1 MSITLTKE
9 EIALIEQKR
18 AEEKA
23 KQEELLKSYD
33 YHRENVIK
41 CETERCRNYEADE
54 ENRKKVYEGFLNQM
68 LGVSP
73 DYKLHCKRVD
83 RVNKIEIYD
92 IDENGREIKYKQNSK
107 GETVWLKP
115 REVVKISSYHYDLKL
130 SYTGKAPEGHDY
142 HIVPVTQYSK
152 YSYKPKGY
160 KMQVQGKNIDSWDKR
175 GQMTKPNTVH
185 KKIVETVESAFR
197 QIEYKTAQEQS
208 NKRIIEKFNAEFS
221 QYGGQKVQYGSANE
235 FIVTLDNGIK
245 ITFYGHED
253 SEGKITFDNAKVGI
267 PYRTIEVKDLIEG
280 LKGVR
285 GKE

>member
-1 MSITLTKE
+1 MSMTLTAE
-9 EIALIEQKR
+9 EKALIEQKR

-41 CETERCRNYEADE
+41 RETERCRNYEADE

-73 DYKLHCKRVD
+73 DYKLHCKKVD

-197 QIEYKTAQEQS
+197 QIEYRTAQEQS
-208 NKRIIEKFNAEFS
+208 NKRILERFKLEFS
-221 QYGGQKVQYGSANE
+221 QYGGEKVQYGSANE
-235 FIVTLDNGIK
+235 FIITLDNGIK
-245 ITFYGHED
+245 ITFYGYED
-253 SEGKITFDNAKVGI
+253 SEGNIIFNNAKVGV